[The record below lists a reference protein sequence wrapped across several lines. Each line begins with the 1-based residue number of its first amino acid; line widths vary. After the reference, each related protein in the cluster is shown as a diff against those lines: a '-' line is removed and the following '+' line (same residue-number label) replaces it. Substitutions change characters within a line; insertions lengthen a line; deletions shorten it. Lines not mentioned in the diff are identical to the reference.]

1 MKKWNLYAAAV
12 LAAVGILGGC
22 GAKNAETQAQPQNA
36 QASTQENTEAESTQA
51 ESTTSKR
58 SRVQSRNREKW
69 YFICDLCKIPVKC
82 AKYRRAGPGDL
93 CQCIWSNG
101 L

>member
-51 ESTTSKR
+51 ES
-58 SRVQSRNREKW
+58 
-69 YFICDLCKIPVKC
+69 I
-82 AKYRRAGPGDL
+82 
-93 CQCIWSNG
+93 
-101 L
+101 

>member
-36 QASTQENTEAESTQA
+36 QASTQGYSAFILAEP
-51 ESTTSKR
+51 EP
-58 SRVQSRNREKW
+58 
-69 YFICDLCKIPVKC
+69 CKPV
-82 AKYRRAGPGDL
+82 
-93 CQCIWSNG
+93 I
-101 L
+101 

>member
-36 QASTQENTEAESTQA
+36 QASTQENTEA
-51 ESTTSKR
+51 
-58 SRVQSRNREKW
+58 
-69 YFICDLCKIPVKC
+69 
-82 AKYRRAGPGDL
+82 
-93 CQCIWSNG
+93 
-101 L
+101 

>member
-51 ESTTSKR
+51 ESTASQTQ
-58 SRVQSRNREKW
+58 QSPKQKQRKMAL
-69 YFICDLCKIPVKC
+69 YL
-82 AKYRRAGPGDL
+82 
-93 CQCIWSNG
+93 
-101 L
+101 

>member
-1 MKKWNLYAAAV
+1 MKYEKWNLYAAAV

-51 ESTTSKR
+51 NAAESKAET
-58 SRVQSRNREKW
+58 EKNGNLSVN
-69 YFICDLCKIPVKC
+69 YVKF
-82 AKYRRAGPGDL
+82 PLNVPSIVEQD
-93 CQCIWSNG
+93 
-101 L
+101 